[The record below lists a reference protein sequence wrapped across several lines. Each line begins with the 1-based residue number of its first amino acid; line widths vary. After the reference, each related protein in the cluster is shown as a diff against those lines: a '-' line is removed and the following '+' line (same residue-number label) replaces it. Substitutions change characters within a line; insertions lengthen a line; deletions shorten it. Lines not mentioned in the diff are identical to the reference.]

1 MNALPPNQIYIEILN
16 MDRIIGISLKK
27 KKKKKKKLKRMGRT
41 DVVVFLA
48 MCCPVVHGPK
58 PLEKKKSIY
67 NRPLTKRTKLET
79 F

>member
-16 MDRIIGISLKK
+16 MNRIIGISLKK
-27 KKKKKKKLKRMGRT
+27 KKKKRKKLKRVGRT

-58 PLEKKKSIY
+58 TLEKKKKNPYKIDH
-67 NRPLTKRTKLET
+67 
-79 F
+79 